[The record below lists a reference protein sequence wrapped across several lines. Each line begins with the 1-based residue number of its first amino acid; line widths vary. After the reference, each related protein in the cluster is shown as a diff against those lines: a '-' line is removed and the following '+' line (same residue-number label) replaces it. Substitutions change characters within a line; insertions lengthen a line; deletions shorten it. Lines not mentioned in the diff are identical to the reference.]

1 MCKQLV
7 ITMTDEEKANAMRK
21 AASADKKIDGLT
33 RYYKAKLRKYRI
45 AAILLGIVLIAATAW
60 GHYRDEDAKEAALTM
75 ASAIIDKKNAEDAL
89 ANQNSVLESYHS
101 AMIAAYGYDPINPE
115 EGDIPNGDHENPEG
129 GGEVK

>member
-21 AASADKKIDGLT
+21 AATADKKIDGLT
-33 RYYKAKLRKYRI
+33 RFYTAKLKKYRI
-45 AAILLGIVLIAATAW
+45 AVILMMVVLIAATAW
-60 GHYRDEDAKEAALTM
+60 GHYRDEDAKSSALTA

-89 ANQNSVLESYHS
+89 SNQNSVLESYHA

-115 EGDIPNGDHENPEG
+115 EGDIPSGDHESLEG
-129 GGEVK
+129 GGEIK